1 MRFQLQVS
9 MIRPSVVRQVQPY
22 LERISRPPW
31 RLNLR
36 EDHMVNE
43 TMGFLFKCWKLLQAP
58 RWCASGRTGRPKAW
72 MSSRWFSKF
81 IKLAEFFWGAESDV
95 NRLLYECIFCYMT
108 MHCYISIYYILYTI
122 FTSDNIHMIHIT
134 EFNLTFFF
142 HQVVSFAQVQ
152 WRYYDLPGRS
162 SLFLRLSRWS
172 NKPFFTPLEGR
183 SRSKRG
189 LFLGMWYGSTQCSHW
204 YIDIW
209 CWNDTTTSNN
219 NPWDTLQNMVD
230 L

>member
-72 MSSRWFSKF
+72 MSSRWFRSSWV
-81 IKLAEFFWGAESDV
+81 EFFLRGLRVMLID
-95 NRLLYECIFCYMT
+95 YYMSAFFAIWLC
-108 MHCYISIYYILYTI
+108 CYIAIYTI
-122 FTSDNIHMIHIT
+122 YHTLTFDNIHLIHIT
-134 EFNLTFFF
+134 EFDLDVFF
-142 HQVVSFAQVQ
+142 HQVVSICTGSMKVLRPSRQVITFSTTLTLIQ
-152 WRYYDLPGRS
+152 QAVFHTVGR
-162 SLFLRLSRWS
+162 
-172 NKPFFTPLEGR
+172 KKPLEER
-183 SRSKRG
+183 P
-189 LFLGMWYGSTQCSHW
+189 FLGMWYGSHPAFHLIHW
-204 YIDIW
+204 HDFLKW
-209 CWNDTTTSNN
+209 
-219 NPWDTLQNMVD
+219 
-230 L
+230 